1 MKISADALDRARKVK
16 LIIFDV
22 DGVLTDGRLQ
32 IGENG
37 EIFKSFHSRDGFGIT
52 AAQSC
57 GIKTAIIT
65 GRTSGIINRRVAEL
79 KINFAMQGQLNKRNA
94 YKKVKEQFGLTD
106 EEICYIA
113 DDVIDLPVFVQV
125 GFKAAVA
132 DAAPEVIERAHY
144 VSNNFGG
151 RGAARE
157 VIEFIL
163 KAQGLW
169 QEIIERYT
177 TPELDDKIS
186 TSLNQ

>member
-1 MKISADALDRARKVK
+1 MKISAEALDRARQVK

-32 IGENG
+32 IGEHG

-52 AAQSC
+52 LAQSC

-65 GRTSGIINRRVAEL
+65 GRTSGITSHRAAEL
-79 KINFAMQGQLNKRNA
+79 KINFVLQGQMNKRDA
-94 YKKVKEQFGLTD
+94 YKKIKAHFNLTD
-106 EEICYIA
+106 AEICYIA

-125 GFKAAVA
+125 GFRAAVA
-132 DAAPEVIERAHY
+132 DSSPEVIERAHY

-157 VIEFIL
+157 IIEFIL

-169 QEIIERYT
+169 REIIERYT
-177 TPELDDKIS
+177 TPDLDDKKS
-186 TSLNQ
+186 DTLNQ